1 MKLAGLTVLLGLF
14 LSTPALALGHLMD
27 VQIYDRKTHTLL
39 PVYEHDGR
47 YYVAGEPGH
56 EYSVRLSSRSGTR
69 LLAVTSVD
77 GVNVVSGETAAPN
90 QTGYVLEPW
99 SGTDIAGWRKSME
112 RIAAFYFTKLKNSY
126 AARTGRPN
134 DVGVIGVALF
144 RERMPEPPPAPCCWP
159 FHSGASRSESES
171 RDDASNRAPSSDT
184 AQESAPAQAR
194 RKSER
199 LGTGHGRS
207 EHSVVSYTDFERASS
222 TPDEVIAIYYDSH
235 RNLLAQGVIPQP
247 RYAST
252 GRPSPFPGAFVP
264 DP

>member
-1 MKLAGLTVLLGLF
+1 MRFARLWVLLGLF
-14 LSTPALALGHLMD
+14 LSTPALAVGQLAD
-27 VQIYDRKTHTLL
+27 VQVYDRKTQRLL
-39 PVYEHDGR
+39 PVYEHEGR

-56 EYSVRLSSRSGTR
+56 EYSIRLSSRSGGR

-77 GVNVVSGETAAPN
+77 GVNVISGETASPD
-90 QTGYVLEPW
+90 QTGYVLDSW

-112 RIAAFYFTKLKNSY
+112 RVAAFYFTKLRNSY

-144 RERMPEPPPAPCCWP
+144 REYMPEPPPPPCCWP
-159 FHSGASRSESES
+159 FPSSAVEES
-171 RDDASNRAPSSDT
+171 RDAAGAARPET
-184 AQESAPAQAR
+184 AQESAPAQTR
-194 RKSER
+194 RKSEK

-222 TPDEVIAIYYDSH
+222 TPDEVIAIHYDSH
-235 RNLLAQGVIPQP
+235 KNLLAQGVIPQP
-247 RYAST
+247 RLYSE
-252 GRPSPFPGAFVP
+252 RQPDPFPGRFVP

>member
-1 MKLAGLTVLLGLF
+1 MKRSGLMLLQGLLLGLF
-14 LSTPALALGHLMD
+14 LSTPAFAVGQLAD
-27 VQIYDRKTHTLL
+27 VQIYDRKTHRLL
-39 PVYEHDGR
+39 PVYEHAGR
-47 YYVAGEPGH
+47 YFVAGEPGH

-77 GVNVVSGETAAPN
+77 GVNVISGETASPD
-90 QTGYVLEPW
+90 QTGYVLDPW
-99 SGTDIAGWRKSME
+99 SGTDIAGWRKSMS
-112 RIAAFYFTKLKNSY
+112 RIAAFYFTRLKNSY

-134 DVGVIGVALF
+134 DVGVIGVAVF
-144 RERMPEPPPAPCCWP
+144 RERKPEPPPAPCCWP
-159 FHSGASRSESES
+159 YRSEPES
-171 RDDASNRAPSSDT
+171 RDQASGRAASPES
-184 AQESAPAQAR
+184 AQESAPAQAQ

-199 LGTGHGRS
+199 LGTGHGRN

-247 RYAST
+247 RYAGT
-252 GRPSPFPGAFVP
+252 GRPSPFPGSFVP

>member
-1 MKLAGLTVLLGLF
+1 MKLSGLLVLLGLF
-14 LSTPALALGHLMD
+14 LSTPVFAIGQLTD
-27 VQIYDRKTHTLL
+27 VRIYDRKTNNLL
-39 PVYEHDGR
+39 PVYEYEGR
-47 YYVAGEPGH
+47 YFVAGEPGH
-56 EYSVRLSSRSGTR
+56 EYSLRLSSRSGGR

-77 GVNVVSGETAAPN
+77 GVNVISGETAAPD
-90 QTGYVLEPW
+90 QTGYVLDPW

-112 RIAAFYFTKLKNSY
+112 RIAAFYFTRLKNSY

-144 RERMPEPPPAPCCWP
+144 RERMPEPPPVPCCWP
-159 FHSGASRSESES
+159 FRSDRSESES
-171 RDDASNRAPSSDT
+171 RDQASGAASPEAAR
-184 AQESAPAQAR
+184 ESAPAQAQ

-207 EHSVVSYTDFERASS
+207 EQSVVSYTDFERASS

-252 GRPSPFPGAFVP
+252 GRPSPFPGSFVP